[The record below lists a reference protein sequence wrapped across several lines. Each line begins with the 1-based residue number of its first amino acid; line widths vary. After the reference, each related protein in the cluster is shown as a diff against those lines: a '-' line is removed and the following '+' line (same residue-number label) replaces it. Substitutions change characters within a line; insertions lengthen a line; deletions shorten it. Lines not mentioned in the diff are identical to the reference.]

1 MSTSRVLQFGPQ
13 EVVMKTLLSVALIL
27 CFASL
32 AFGEEVKVYAA
43 AAVKSP
49 FVKLAQEYEKATG
62 HTVVFVFDTAGATEQ
77 KFRGDS
83 LAALLVTTESLIA
96 ERVKSGM
103 LKDGTSRPL
112 GATVAAFAVPAGSP
126 KPDISTPAKLKAA
139 LLAAS
144 RIAFS
149 DPARGATVGT
159 HFTKVIEAL
168 GIKDEVLRKA
178 TVAPDGVETMRLV
191 LDKKVDLGVSQM
203 SEIVQANRDA
213 LVGPFPGE
221 FDLATTFSLWY
232 RADVSPAVR
241 DFAAL
246 IASPAGQARLA
257 AEGFRP
263 PGGR

>member
-1 MSTSRVLQFGPQ
+1 MR
-13 EVVMKTLLSVALIL
+13 TLLSVALIL
-27 CFASL
+27 CFASR
-32 AFGEEVKVYAA
+32 AVGEEVKVYAA

-49 FVKLAQEYEKATG
+49 FVKLAEEYEKATG

-77 KFRGDS
+77 KFRADPS
-83 LAALLVTTESLIA
+83 AALLVTTDTLIA
-96 ERVKSGM
+96 ERMKNGM
-103 LKDGTSRPL
+103 LKDGVSRRL
-112 GATVAAFAVPAGSP
+112 GATIAAFAVPPGSP

-139 LLAAS
+139 LLAAP

-159 HFTKVIEAL
+159 HFAKVIEAL

-191 LDKKVDLGVSQM
+191 LEKKVDLGVSQM
-203 SEIVQANRDA
+203 SEVVQANRNA

-232 RADVSPAVR
+232 RTDVSPAVR
-241 DFAAL
+241 DFATL
-246 IASPAGQARLA
+246 ITSPAGQARLA

-263 PGGR
+263 AGER

>member
-1 MSTSRVLQFGPQ
+1 M
-13 EVVMKTLLSVALIL
+13 LLSLALTL
-27 CFASL
+27 CFTSPT
-32 AFGEEVKVYAA
+32 FGEEVKVYAA

-49 FVKLAQEYEKATG
+49 FVKLAEDYKKATG

-77 KFRGDS
+77 KFRADPS
-83 LAALLVTTESLIA
+83 AALLVTTETLIA
-96 ERVKSGM
+96 DKVKGGT
-103 LKDGTSRPL
+103 LKDGTSRRL
-112 GATVAAFAVPAGSP
+112 GATVAAFAVPPGSP
-126 KPDISTPAKLKAA
+126 KPDISTPAKLRAA
-139 LLAAS
+139 LLAAR

-168 GIKDEVLRKA
+168 GIKDEVLQKA
-178 TVAPDGVETMRLV
+178 TIAPDGVETMRLV
-191 LDKKVDLGVSQM
+191 LDRKVDVGVSQM

-246 IASPAGQARLA
+246 ITSPAGQARLE

-263 PGGR
+263 ARER